1 MKIIKAYNSFNE
13 EKIVNDIISYI
24 DYSINEGADIKSI
37 WDKAVDKIKNLS
49 EEAKRKVIKYVLVSL
64 LAFNTVANVYN
75 LVKGSNAD
83 SETKEI
89 ATSILS
95 ERDLIKTDSIA
106 KSDSIANAI
115 KLEDSKWKRG
125 YEFTLSQKGW
135 DHIKMEEGD
144 PRHPG
149 EPVLK
154 AYKIGDGK
162 ITVGWGHA
170 EPVGRSKFK
179 VGQEITPGEASEL
192 LKMDLTTASDGVRRI
207 FKEWEEK
214 GIDVKI
220 NQDMFDALVSICFN
234 TGIGGLRKSDMIQHI
249 KSGDY
254 EEAGEKIKTLS
265 VSKKFPGLANRR
277 EKESKMFLAS
287 L

>member
-1 MKIIKAYNSFNE
+1 MKIIKAYSSFNE
-13 EKIVNDIISYI
+13 EKIVNDIINYI

-37 WDKAVDKIKNLS
+37 WDKAIDKIKNLS

-83 SETKEI
+83 EQTKEI

-95 ERDLIKTDSIA
+95 EKDLVKTDSI
-106 KSDSIANAI
+106 
-115 KLEDSKWKRG
+115 KLEDAKWKRG
-125 YEFTLSQKGW
+125 YEFTFSQKGW
-135 DHIKMEEGD
+135 DHIKMEEGN

-149 EPVLK
+149 DPVLK
-154 AYKIGDGK
+154 AYKIGDGM

-170 EPVGRSKFK
+170 EPVGKSKFK
-179 VGQEITPGEASEL
+179 VGQEIAPGEASEL
-192 LKMDLTTASDGVRRI
+192 LKMDLTTASNGVRRI
-207 FKEWEEK
+207 FKDWEEN
-214 GIDVKI
+214 GLDVKI
-220 NQDMFDALVSICFN
+220 NQDMFDALVSIAFN
-234 TGIGGLRKSDMIQHI
+234 TGIGGLRKSEMIQDI
-249 KSGDY
+249 KSGKY

-265 VSKKFPGLANRR
+265 VSKKFPGLASRR

>member
-1 MKIIKAYNSFNE
+1 MKIIKAYSSFNE
-13 EKIVNDIISYI
+13 EKIVNDIINYI

-64 LAFNTVANVYN
+64 LAFNTIANVYN

-83 SETKEI
+83 EQTKEI
-89 ATSILS
+89 AASILS
-95 ERDLIKTDSIA
+95 EKDVAKEDS
-106 KSDSIANAI
+106 I
-115 KLEDSKWKRG
+115 KLEDAKWKKG

-135 DHIKMEEGD
+135 DHIRMEEGD
-144 PRHPG
+144 PRNPG
-149 EPVLK
+149 QPVLK

-162 ITVGWGHA
+162 ITIGWGHA
-170 EPVGRSKFK
+170 EPIRKSKFK
-179 VGQEITPGEASEL
+179 VGQEIEPGEASEL

-234 TGIGGLRKSDMIQHI
+234 TGIGGLRKSDMIQNI

>member
-1 MKIIKAYNSFNE
+1 MKIIKAYSSFNE
-13 EKIVNDIISYI
+13 EKIVNDIINYI

-49 EEAKRKVIKYVLVSL
+49 KEAKSKVIKYVIVSL
-64 LAFNTVANVYN
+64 LAFNTVTNVYN

-89 ATSILS
+89 AASILS
-95 ERDLIKTDSIA
+95 QKDIEKADSIA
-106 KSDSIANAI
+106 KSDSL
-115 KLEDSKWKRG
+115 KLEEGKWKRG

-154 AYKIGDGK
+154 AYKLGDGM

-170 EPVGRSKFK
+170 EPVRRSKFK
-179 VGQEITPGEASEL
+179 VGQKITTSDADEL
-192 LKMDLTTASDGVRRI
+192 LKMDLTNASDGVRKI
-207 FKEWEEK
+207 FREWEEK
-214 GIDVKI
+214 GLDVKI
-220 NQDMFDALVSICFN
+220 NQDMFDALVSISFN
-234 TGIGGLRKSDMIQHI
+234 TGITGLRKSMMIQDI
-249 KSGDY
+249 KKGKF
-254 EEAGEKIKTLS
+254 EEAGEKIKTFN
-265 VSKKFPGLANRR
+265 VSKKFPGLQDRR
-277 EKESKMFLAS
+277 EKESEMFLAS

>member
-13 EKIVNDIISYI
+13 EKIVNDIINYI

-83 SETKEI
+83 EQTKEI

-95 ERDLIKTDSIA
+95 EKDVAKTDSIA
-106 KSDSIANAI
+106 KADSI
-115 KLEDSKWKRG
+115 KLEDAKWKKG

-135 DHIKMEEGD
+135 DHIRMEEGN

-234 TGIGGLRKSDMIQHI
+234 TGAGGLRRSDMIQHI

>member
-1 MKIIKAYNSFNE
+1 MKIIKAYSSFNE
-13 EKIVNDIISYI
+13 EKIVNDIINYI
-24 DYSINEGADIKSI
+24 DYSINEGVDIKSI

-83 SETKEI
+83 SQIKEI

-95 ERDLIKTDSIA
+95 ERKADS
-106 KSDSIANAI
+106 I
-115 KLEDSKWKRG
+115 KLEDKWKKG

-135 DHIKMEEGD
+135 DHIRMEEGD
-144 PRHPG
+144 PRNPG
-149 EPVLK
+149 QPVLK
-154 AYKIGDGK
+154 AYKLGDGK
-162 ITVGWGHA
+162 ITIGWGHA
-170 EPVGRSKFK
+170 DPIRKSKFK
-179 VGQEITPGEASEL
+179 VGQEITPSDASQL

-207 FKEWEEK
+207 FKEWEER

-234 TGIGGLRKSDMIQHI
+234 TGIGGLRKSDMIQNI

-254 EEAGEKIKTLS
+254 EEAGEKIKTLN
-265 VSKKFPGLANRR
+265 VNKKFPGLASRR

>member
-1 MKIIKAYNSFNE
+1 
-13 EKIVNDIISYI
+13 
-24 DYSINEGADIKSI
+24 
-37 WDKAVDKIKNLS
+37 
-49 EEAKRKVIKYVLVSL
+49 
-64 LAFNTVANVYN
+64 
-75 LVKGSNAD
+75 
-83 SETKEI
+83 
-89 ATSILS
+89 
-95 ERDLIKTDSIA
+95 
-106 KSDSIANAI
+106 
-115 KLEDSKWKRG
+115 
-125 YEFTLSQKGW
+125 
-135 DHIKMEEGD
+135 MEEGN

-234 TGIGGLRKSDMIQHI
+234 TGAGGLRRSDMIQHI

>member
-1 MKIIKAYNSFNE
+1 MKIINKSLNE
-13 EKIVNDIISYI
+13 EKIVNDIINYI

-49 EEAKRKVIKYVLVSL
+49 EEAKRKVIRYVLVSL

-95 ERDLIKTDSIA
+95 EKDVAKEDS
-106 KSDSIANAI
+106 I
-115 KLEDSKWKRG
+115 KLEDAKWKKG

-135 DHIKMEEGD
+135 DHIRMEEGD

-179 VGQEITPGEASEL
+179 VGQEITHGEASEL

-214 GIDVKI
+214 GINVKI

-234 TGIGGLRKSDMIQHI
+234 TGIGGLRRSDMIQNI

>member
-13 EKIVNDIISYI
+13 DKIVNDIINYI

-37 WDKAVDKIKNLS
+37 WNKAIDKIKNLS
-49 EEAKRKVIKYVLVSL
+49 EEAKRKVIRYVLVSL

-95 ERDLIKTDSIA
+95 EKDLIKTDSIT
-106 KSDSIANAI
+106 KANAI